1 METAA
6 AAAPGPGWAAEG
18 ERRRRRCSRRD
29 RDREQRRRRGPGGD
43 APRALLAAP
52 RGSSSSSSPP
62 PPARPWSSAS
72 SGERPGARDAGGP
85 VRDLDPATPSS
96 EAACRLGQPRG
107 GGGGG
112 GGGGGADDGEAEEE
126 PEEEEEEEEDLI
138 DGFAIA
144 SFATLEALQKDASLQ
159 PPERLEHRL
168 KHSGKR
174 KRGGS
179 SGATGEPGDSSDRE
193 PGRPPGD
200 RARKWPNKRRRKE
213 VSDDDLD
220 PSFTVSTSKASGP
233 HGAFNGNCEAKL
245 SVVPKVSGLERS
257 QEQPP
262 GPDPLLVPF
271 PPKEPPPPPVARPP
285 VSPPAPLPATPSL
298 PPPPQ
303 PQLQLRVSPFGLRTS
318 PYGSS
323 LDLSTGSSSRPP
335 PKAPAPPVAQPPP
348 SSSSSS
354 SSSSS
359 ASSSS
364 AQLTHRPPTPSLP
377 LPLSTHSFPP
387 PGLRPPPPPHHPSLF
402 SPGPTLPPPPPLLQV
417 PGHPGASAN
426 ALSEQDLIGQDLN
439 SRYLNAQGGP
449 EVVGAGGSARPLA
462 FQFHQHNHQHQHT
475 HQHTHQHFTPYPPGL
490 LPPHGPHMFEK
501 YPGKMEG
508 LFRHN
513 PYTAFPPAVPGLP
526 PGLPPAVSFGSLQGA
541 FQPKSTNPELPP
553 RLGPVPSG
561 LSQKGT
567 QIPDHFRQPL
577 RKPGKWC
584 AMHVRVAYMILRH
597 QEKMKGDSHK
607 LDFRNDLLP
616 CLPGPYGAL
625 PPGQELSHPASLFT
639 ATGAVHAAANPF
651 TAAPG
656 AHGPFLSPSTHIDPF
671 GRPTSF
677 ASLAALS
684 NGAFGGLGSPTFSE
698 CGCGGVGGLR
708 PRGDSSDRGLG
719 GGLNGASHSWPLS
732 LFASPSAQTPAPSLP
747 RKKAQGPHQL
757 SPPRRTHGA
766 ACTAVL
772 WPFLPGSGPLR
783 PPGLQAQTRSGLWSG
798 GSPPLPRRRRTGV
811 PPAHPAPA
819 PAPAPLSASAAS
831 GELHSLPTPALQ
843 GPPLLTAPAPSFSCY
858 SQGPG
863 WRGGASANQ
872 GIRAGKGREEGGGCR
887 CRRAAAAAA
896 AAAATGP
903 QGLHLL
909 FERPRPPPFL
919 GPSPPDRC
927 AGFLEPTWLAAP
939 PRLARPPRF
948 YEAGEELTGPGAV
961 AAARLYGLEPAHP
974 LLYSRLAPPPPP
986 AAAPGTPH
994 LLSKTP
1000 PGALLGAPPPLVP
1013 APRPSSPPR
1022 GPGPARADR

>member
-1 METAA
+1 MASLSPA
-6 AAAPGPGWAAEG
+6 SPASRPCRWGLLGPGTFGGLQRA
-18 ERRRRRCSRRD
+18 
-29 RDREQRRRRGPGGD
+29 REKV
-43 APRALLAAP
+43 
-52 RGSSSSSSPP
+52 PP
-62 PPARPWSSAS
+62 PPP
-72 SGERPGARDAGGP
+72 
-85 VRDLDPATPSS
+85 
-96 EAACRLGQPRG
+96 
-107 GGGGG
+107 
-112 GGGGGADDGEAEEE
+112 
-126 PEEEEEEEEDLI
+126 
-138 DGFAIA
+138 
-144 SFATLEALQKDASLQ
+144 QKDASLQ

-193 PGRPPGD
+193 PGRPSGD

-213 VSDDDLD
+213 CDAESDLDERVSDDDLD

-271 PPKEPPPPPVARPP
+271 PPKEPPPPPAPRPP
-285 VSPPAPLPATPSL
+285 VSPPAPLPAAPNL

-323 LDLSTGSSSRPP
+323 LDLSTG
-335 PKAPAPPVAQPPP
+335 
-348 SSSSSS
+348 
-354 SSSSS
+354 
-359 ASSSS
+359 
-364 AQLTHRPPTPSLP
+364 
-377 LPLSTHSFPP
+377 SFPP

-417 PGHPGASAN
+417 PGHPGASAAN

-490 LPPHGPHMFEK
+490 LPPHGPHM
-501 YPGKMEG
+501 
-508 LFRHN
+508 

-541 FQPKSTNPELPP
+541 FQPKVSSQPRHHHHLPPLTNPDTPRTMYLLIAPNHAPP
-553 RLGPVPSG
+553 PALT
-561 LSQKGT
+561 LWIQ
-567 QIPDHFRQPL
+567 
-577 RKPGKWC
+577 KPGKWC

-597 QEKMKGDSHK
+597 QEKMKS
-607 LDFRNDLLP
+607 
-616 CLPGPYGAL
+616 
-625 PPGQELSHPASLFT
+625 GQPSLGLRVPTCSPRPTLHTLSLIRLSAP
-639 ATGAVHAAANPF
+639 GAVHAAANPF

-684 NGAFGGLGSPTFSE
+684 NGAFGGLGSPTFNS
-698 CGCGGVGGLR
+698 
-708 PRGDSSDRGLG
+708 
-719 GGLNGASHSWPLS
+719 GAVFAQKESPGAPPA
-732 LFASPSAQTPAPSLP
+732 FASPPDPWGRLHRSPLAFPAWVRPPEAARTPGSDKERPVERREPSLT
-747 RKKAQGPHQL
+747 KEEKD
-757 SPPRRTHGA
+757 SPP
-766 ACTAVL
+766 
-772 WPFLPGSGPLR
+772 
-783 PPGLQAQTRSGLWSG
+783 
-798 GSPPLPRRRRTGV
+798 
-811 PPAHPAPA
+811 
-819 PAPAPLSASAAS
+819 
-831 GELHSLPTPALQ
+831 E
-843 GPPLLTAPAPSFSCY
+843 
-858 SQGPG
+858 
-863 WRGGASANQ
+863 
-872 GIRAGKGREEGGGCR
+872 
-887 CRRAAAAAA
+887 
-896 AAAATGP
+896 
-903 QGLHLL
+903 
-909 FERPRPPPFL
+909 
-919 GPSPPDRC
+919 RC
-927 AGFLEPTWLAAP
+927 AGFLEPTWLAGP

-986 AAAPGTPH
+986 TAAPGTPH

-1022 GPGPARADR
+1022 APGPARADR

>member
-72 SGERPGARDAGGP
+72 SGERPGGPRRRRPRPRPRPPRPRARKRPAGSG
-85 VRDLDPATPSS
+85 S
-96 EAACRLGQPRG
+96 RG
-107 GGGGG
+107 EEEEEEEE
-112 GGGGGADDGEAEEE
+112 GGADDGEAEEE

-213 VSDDDLD
+213 CDAESDLDERVSDDDLD

-271 PPKEPPPPPVARPP
+271 PPKEPPPPPVPRPP

-323 LDLSTGSSSRPP
+323 LDLSTGRCQGTLGP
-335 PKAPAPPVAQPPP
+335 QP
-348 SSSSSS
+348 
-354 SSSSS
+354 
-359 ASSSS
+359 
-364 AQLTHRPPTPSLP
+364 LTPFL
-377 LPLSTHSFPP
+377 
-387 PGLRPPPPPHHPSLF
+387 
-402 SPGPTLPPPPPLLQV
+402 
-417 PGHPGASAN
+417 
-426 ALSEQDLIGQDLN
+426 
-439 SRYLNAQGGP
+439 
-449 EVVGAGGSARPLA
+449 
-462 FQFHQHNHQHQHT
+462 
-475 HQHTHQHFTPYPPGL
+475 
-490 LPPHGPHMFEK
+490 FEK

-541 FQPKSTNPELPP
+541 FQP
-553 RLGPVPSG
+553 
-561 LSQKGT
+561 
-567 QIPDHFRQPL
+567 
-577 RKPGKWC
+577 
-584 AMHVRVAYMILRH
+584 
-597 QEKMKGDSHK
+597 KGDSHK

-684 NGAFGGLGSPTFSE
+684 NGAFGGLGSPTFNS
-698 CGCGGVGGLR
+698 
-708 PRGDSSDRGLG
+708 
-719 GGLNGASHSWPLS
+719 GAVFAQKESPGAPPA
-732 LFASPSAQTPAPSLP
+732 FASPPDPWGRLHRSPLTFPAWV
-747 RKKAQGPHQL
+747 R
-757 SPPRRTHGA
+757 PPEAART
-766 ACTAVL
+766 
-772 WPFLPGSGPLR
+772 PGSD
-783 PPGLQAQTRSGLWSG
+783 
-798 GSPPLPRRRRTGV
+798 
-811 PPAHPAPA
+811 
-819 PAPAPLSASAAS
+819 
-831 GELHSLPTPALQ
+831 
-843 GPPLLTAPAPSFSCY
+843 
-858 SQGPG
+858 
-863 WRGGASANQ
+863 
-872 GIRAGKGREEGGGCR
+872 K
-887 CRRAAAAAA
+887 
-896 AAAATGP
+896 
-903 QGLHLL
+903 
-909 FERPRPPPFL
+909 ERPVERRE
-919 GPSPPDRC
+919 PSI
-927 AGFLEPTWLAAP
+927 TK
-939 PRLARPPRF
+939 
-948 YEAGEELTGPGAV
+948 EE
-961 AAARLYGLEPAHP
+961 
-974 LLYSRLAPPPPP
+974 
-986 AAAPGTPH
+986 
-994 LLSKTP
+994 K
-1000 PGALLGAPPPLVP
+1000 
-1013 APRPSSPPR
+1013 
-1022 GPGPARADR
+1022 D

>member
-72 SGERPGARDAGGP
+72 SGERPGGPRRRRPRPRPRPPRPRARKRPAGSG
-85 VRDLDPATPSS
+85 S
-96 EAACRLGQPRG
+96 RG
-107 GGGGG
+107 EEEEEEEE
-112 GGGGGADDGEAEEE
+112 GGADDGEAEEE

-144 SFATLEALQKDASLQ
+144 SFASLEALQKDASLQ

-193 PGRPPGD
+193 PGRPSGD

-213 VSDDDLD
+213 ASSRHSLEAGYICDAESDLDERVSDDDLD

-271 PPKEPPPPPVARPP
+271 PPKEPPPPPAPRPP
-285 VSPPAPLPATPSL
+285 VSPPAPLPAAPSL

-377 LPLSTHSFPP
+377 LPLSTHSFPA

-417 PGHPGASAN
+417 PGHPGASAAN

-490 LPPHGPHMFEK
+490 LPPHGPHM
-501 YPGKMEG
+501 
-508 LFRHN
+508 
-513 PYTAFPPAVPGLP
+513 
-526 PGLPPAVSFGSLQGA
+526 VSS
-541 FQPKSTNPELPP
+541 S
-553 RLGPVPSG
+553 
-561 LSQKGT
+561 
-567 QIPDHFRQPL
+567 
-577 RKPGKWC
+577 
-584 AMHVRVAYMILRH
+584 M
-597 QEKMKGDSHK
+597 
-607 LDFRNDLLP
+607 
-616 CLPGPYGAL
+616 
-625 PPGQELSHPASLFT
+625 
-639 ATGAVHAAANPF
+639 
-651 TAAPG
+651 
-656 AHGPFLSPSTHIDPF
+656 
-671 GRPTSF
+671 GR
-677 ASLAALS
+677 
-684 NGAFGGLGSPTFSE
+684 
-698 CGCGGVGGLR
+698 
-708 PRGDSSDRGLG
+708 
-719 GGLNGASHSWPLS
+719 
-732 LFASPSAQTPAPSLP
+732 
-747 RKKAQGPHQL
+747 
-757 SPPRRTHGA
+757 
-766 ACTAVL
+766 
-772 WPFLPGSGPLR
+772 
-783 PPGLQAQTRSGLWSG
+783 
-798 GSPPLPRRRRTGV
+798 
-811 PPAHPAPA
+811 
-819 PAPAPLSASAAS
+819 
-831 GELHSLPTPALQ
+831 
-843 GPPLLTAPAPSFSCY
+843 
-858 SQGPG
+858 
-863 WRGGASANQ
+863 
-872 GIRAGKGREEGGGCR
+872 
-887 CRRAAAAAA
+887 
-896 AAAATGP
+896 
-903 QGLHLL
+903 
-909 FERPRPPPFL
+909 
-919 GPSPPDRC
+919 
-927 AGFLEPTWLAAP
+927 
-939 PRLARPPRF
+939 
-948 YEAGEELTGPGAV
+948 
-961 AAARLYGLEPAHP
+961 
-974 LLYSRLAPPPPP
+974 
-986 AAAPGTPH
+986 
-994 LLSKTP
+994 
-1000 PGALLGAPPPLVP
+1000 
-1013 APRPSSPPR
+1013 
-1022 GPGPARADR
+1022 

>member
-1 METAA
+1 E
-6 AAAPGPGWAAEG
+6 E
-18 ERRRRRCSRRD
+18 E
-29 RDREQRRRRGPGGD
+29 E
-43 APRALLAAP
+43 
-52 RGSSSSSSPP
+52 
-62 PPARPWSSAS
+62 
-72 SGERPGARDAGGP
+72 E
-85 VRDLDPATPSS
+85 
-96 EAACRLGQPRG
+96 EEEE
-107 GGGGG
+107 
-112 GGGGGADDGEAEEE
+112 GGADDGEAEEE

-144 SFATLEALQKDASLQ
+144 SFASLEALQKDASLQ

-193 PGRPPGD
+193 PGRPSGD

-213 VSDDDLD
+213 ASSRHSLEAGYICDAESDLDERVSDDDLD

-257 QEQPP
+257 QEQP
-262 GPDPLLVPF
+262 
-271 PPKEPPPPPVARPP
+271 A
-285 VSPPAPLPATPSL
+285 PSL

-364 AQLTHRPPTPSLP
+364 AQLTHRPPSALGH
-377 LPLSTHSFPP
+377 LHLNRHQ
-387 PGLRPPPPPHHPSLF
+387 GLKRECLKARREGQ
-402 SPGPTLPPPPPLLQV
+402 SPGPKEADLVATDVKAFSPSPPT
-417 PGHPGASAN
+417 
-426 ALSEQDLIGQDLN
+426 EQDLIGQDLN

-513 PYTAFPPAVPGLP
+513 PYSAFPPAVPGLP

-561 LSQKGT
+561 LPQKGT
-567 QIPDHFRQPL
+567 QIPDHFRPPL

-625 PPGQELSHPASLFT
+625 PPGQELSHPAASLFT

-684 NGAFGGLGSPTFSE
+684 NGAFGGLGSPTFNS
-698 CGCGGVGGLR
+698 
-708 PRGDSSDRGLG
+708 
-719 GGLNGASHSWPLS
+719 GAVFAQKESPGAPPA
-732 LFASPSAQTPAPSLP
+732 FASPPDPWGRLHRSPLAFPAWV
-747 RKKAQGPHQL
+747 R
-757 SPPRRTHGA
+757 PPEAART
-766 ACTAVL
+766 
-772 WPFLPGSGPLR
+772 PGSD
-783 PPGLQAQTRSGLWSG
+783 
-798 GSPPLPRRRRTGV
+798 
-811 PPAHPAPA
+811 
-819 PAPAPLSASAAS
+819 
-831 GELHSLPTPALQ
+831 
-843 GPPLLTAPAPSFSCY
+843 
-858 SQGPG
+858 
-863 WRGGASANQ
+863 
-872 GIRAGKGREEGGGCR
+872 K
-887 CRRAAAAAA
+887 
-896 AAAATGP
+896 
-903 QGLHLL
+903 
-909 FERPRPPPFL
+909 ERPVERRE
-919 GPSPPDRC
+919 PSITKEEKDR
-927 AGFLEPTWLAAP
+927 
-939 PRLARPPRF
+939 
-948 YEAGEELTGPGAV
+948 
-961 AAARLYGLEPAHP
+961 
-974 LLYSRLAPPPPP
+974 
-986 AAAPGTPH
+986 
-994 LLSKTP
+994 
-1000 PGALLGAPPPLVP
+1000 
-1013 APRPSSPPR
+1013 
-1022 GPGPARADR
+1022 

>member
-1 METAA
+1 MET

-72 SGERPGARDAGGP
+72 SGERPGGPRRRRPRPRPRPPRPRARKRPAGSG
-85 VRDLDPATPSS
+85 S
-96 EAACRLGQPRG
+96 RG
-107 GGGGG
+107 EEEEEEGGC
-112 GGGGGADDGEAEEE
+112 ADDGEAEEE

-144 SFATLEALQKDASLQ
+144 SFASLEALQKDASLQ

-193 PGRPPGD
+193 PGRPSGD

-213 VSDDDLD
+213 VSSRHSLEAGYICDAESDLDERVSDDDLD

-245 SVVPKVSGLERS
+245 SIVPKVSGLERS

-271 PPKEPPPPPVARPP
+271 PPKEPPPPPAPRPP

-298 PPPPQ
+298 PPP

-377 LPLSTHSFPP
+377 LPLSNHSFPP

-417 PGHPGASAN
+417 PGHPGASAAN

-439 SRYLNAQGGP
+439 SRYP

-541 FQPKSTNPELPP
+541 FQPKSMNPELPP
-553 RLGPVPSG
+553 RLGPMPSG
-561 LSQKGT
+561 LPPKGT
-567 QIPDHFRQPL
+567 QIPDHFRPPL

-625 PPGQELSHPASLFT
+625 PTGQELSHPAASLFT

-684 NGAFGGLGSPTFSE
+684 NGAFGGLGSPTFNS
-698 CGCGGVGGLR
+698 
-708 PRGDSSDRGLG
+708 
-719 GGLNGASHSWPLS
+719 GAV
-732 LFASPSAQTPAPSLP
+732 FAQKESPGAPPAFV
-747 RKKAQGPHQL
+747 
-757 SPPRRTHGA
+757 SPPDPWGRLHRSPLAFPAWVRPPEAART
-766 ACTAVL
+766 
-772 WPFLPGSGPLR
+772 PGSDKER
-783 PPGLQAQTRSGLWSG
+783 PVERRETSITKEEKDRDLPFSRPQPRV
-798 GSPPLPRRRRTGV
+798 SP
-811 PPAHPAPA
+811 A
-819 PAPAPLSASAAS
+819 
-831 GELHSLPTPALQ
+831 TPKA
-843 GPPLLTAPAPSFSCY
+843 
-858 SQGPG
+858 
-863 WRGGASANQ
+863 
-872 GIRAGKGREEGGGCR
+872 RAGEEGAR
-887 CRRAAAAAA
+887 PAKESVRVKEERKEEAAAA

-919 GPSPPDRC
+919 GPGPPERC
-927 AGFLEPTWLAAP
+927 AGFLEPTWLAGP

-986 AAAPGTPH
+986 TAAPGTPH

-1022 GPGPARADR
+1022 APGPARADR

>member
-1 METAA
+1 MMVVASRACATSQTACGLSQVAERKRTHNWQWTVSFRGRAPPSGQLSPTTRTLDPDPRLDAVRRVANKRRAGRGGRQTETEERRKRLLCRQTDKLYPSPLPHIRGFGGL
-6 AAAPGPGWAAEG
+6 APRPRPPPRAFHGD
-18 ERRRRRCSRRD
+18 RRRRLEELGLEEAPLNLLKGVATD
-29 RDREQRRRRGPGGD
+29 LGG
-43 APRALLAAP
+43 L
-52 RGSSSSSSPP
+52 
-62 PPARPWSSAS
+62 
-72 SGERPGARDAGGP
+72 
-85 VRDLDPATPSS
+85 
-96 EAACRLGQPRG
+96 QPRKRPAG
-107 GGGGG
+107 SGSRGEEEEEEEE
-112 GGGGGADDGEAEEE
+112 GGADDGEAEEE

-144 SFATLEALQKDASLQ
+144 SFASLEALQKDASLQ

-193 PGRPPGD
+193 PGRPSGD

-213 VSDDDLD
+213 CDAESDLDERVSDDDLD

-271 PPKEPPPPPVARPP
+271 PPKEPPPPPAPRPP
-285 VSPPAPLPATPSL
+285 VSPPAPLPAAPSL

-323 LDLSTGSSSRPP
+323 LDLSTGRGIQFMPF
-335 PKAPAPPVAQPPP
+335 P
-348 SSSSSS
+348 SFIS
-354 SSSSS
+354 
-359 ASSSS
+359 
-364 AQLTHRPPTPSLP
+364 Q
-377 LPLSTHSFPP
+377 
-387 PGLRPPPPPHHPSLF
+387 
-402 SPGPTLPPPPPLLQV
+402 
-417 PGHPGASAN
+417 
-426 ALSEQDLIGQDLN
+426 EQDLIGQDLN

-561 LSQKGT
+561 LPQKGT
-567 QIPDHFRQPL
+567 QIPDHFRPPL

-625 PPGQELSHPASLFT
+625 PPGQELSHPAASLFT

-684 NGAFGGLGSPTFSE
+684 NGAFGGLGSPTFNS
-698 CGCGGVGGLR
+698 
-708 PRGDSSDRGLG
+708 
-719 GGLNGASHSWPLS
+719 GAVFAQKESPGAPPA
-732 LFASPSAQTPAPSLP
+732 FASPPDPWGRLHRSPLAFPAWVRPPEAARTPSSDKERPVERREPSLTKEEKDRDLP
-747 RKKAQGPHQL
+747 FSRPQLRVSPATPKA
-757 SPPRRTHGA
+757 
-766 ACTAVL
+766 
-772 WPFLPGSGPLR
+772 
-783 PPGLQAQTRSGLWSG
+783 
-798 GSPPLPRRRRTGV
+798 
-811 PPAHPAPA
+811 
-819 PAPAPLSASAAS
+819 
-831 GELHSLPTPALQ
+831 
-843 GPPLLTAPAPSFSCY
+843 
-858 SQGPG
+858 
-863 WRGGASANQ
+863 
-872 GIRAGKGREEGGGCR
+872 RA
-887 CRRAAAAAA
+887 
-896 AAAATGP
+896 
-903 QGLHLL
+903 
-909 FERPRPPPFL
+909 PPFL
-919 GPSPPDRC
+919 GPSPPERC
-927 AGFLEPTWLAAP
+927 AGFLEPTWLAGP

-986 AAAPGTPH
+986 PPPTAAPGTPH

-1022 GPGPARADR
+1022 APGPARADR

>member
-1 METAA
+1 MGLMRPA
-6 AAAPGPGWAAEG
+6 GSGSRGEG
-18 ERRRRRCSRRD
+18 E
-29 RDREQRRRRGPGGD
+29 E
-43 APRALLAAP
+43 
-52 RGSSSSSSPP
+52 
-62 PPARPWSSAS
+62 
-72 SGERPGARDAGGP
+72 E
-85 VRDLDPATPSS
+85 
-96 EAACRLGQPRG
+96 EEE
-107 GGGGG
+107 
-112 GGGGGADDGEAEEE
+112 GGADDGEAEEE

-144 SFATLEALQKDASLQ
+144 SFASLEALQKDASLQ

-193 PGRPPGD
+193 PGRPSGD

-213 VSDDDLD
+213 ASSRHSLEAGYICDAESDLDERVSDDDLD

-271 PPKEPPPPPVARPP
+271 PPKEPPPPPAPRPP
-285 VSPPAPLPATPSL
+285 VSPPAPLPAAPNL

-354 SSSSS
+354 S
-359 ASSSS
+359 
-364 AQLTHRPPTPSLP
+364 
-377 LPLSTHSFPP
+377 
-387 PGLRPPPPPHHPSLF
+387 
-402 SPGPTLPPPPPLLQV
+402 V
-417 PGHPGASAN
+417 PGHPGASAAN

-561 LSQKGT
+561 LPQKGT
-567 QIPDHFRQPL
+567 QIPDHFRPPL

-625 PPGQELSHPASLFT
+625 PPGQELSHPAASLFT

-684 NGAFGGLGSPTFSE
+684 NGAFGGLGSPTFNS
-698 CGCGGVGGLR
+698 
-708 PRGDSSDRGLG
+708 
-719 GGLNGASHSWPLS
+719 GAVFAQKESPGAPPA
-732 LFASPSAQTPAPSLP
+732 FASPPDPWGRLHRSPLAFPAWVRPPEAARTPGSDKERPVERREPSLTKEEKDRDLP
-747 RKKAQGPHQL
+747 FSRPQLRVSPATPKA
-757 SPPRRTHGA
+757 
-766 ACTAVL
+766 
-772 WPFLPGSGPLR
+772 
-783 PPGLQAQTRSGLWSG
+783 
-798 GSPPLPRRRRTGV
+798 
-811 PPAHPAPA
+811 
-819 PAPAPLSASAAS
+819 
-831 GELHSLPTPALQ
+831 
-843 GPPLLTAPAPSFSCY
+843 
-858 SQGPG
+858 
-863 WRGGASANQ
+863 
-872 GIRAGKGREEGGGCR
+872 RAGEEGAR
-887 CRRAAAAAA
+887 PTKESVRVKEAAAAAA
-896 AAAATGP
+896 AATTGP

-919 GPSPPDRC
+919 GPSPPERC
-927 AGFLEPTWLAAP
+927 AGFLEPTWLAGP

-986 AAAPGTPH
+986 TAAPGTPH

-1022 GPGPARADR
+1022 APGPARADR

>member
-72 SGERPGARDAGGP
+72 SGERPGGPRRRRPRPRPRPPRPRARKRPAGSG
-85 VRDLDPATPSS
+85 S
-96 EAACRLGQPRG
+96 RG
-107 GGGGG
+107 EEEEEEEE
-112 GGGGGADDGEAEEE
+112 GGADDGEAEEE

-144 SFATLEALQKDASLQ
+144 SFASLEALQKDASLQ

-193 PGRPPGD
+193 PGRPSGD

-213 VSDDDLD
+213 ASSRHSLEAGYICDAESDLDERVSDDDLD

-271 PPKEPPPPPVARPP
+271 PPKEPPPAPAPRPP
-285 VSPPAPLPATPSL
+285 VSPPAPLPAAPSL

-323 LDLSTGSSSRPP
+323 LDLSTGS
-335 PKAPAPPVAQPPP
+335 
-348 SSSSSS
+348 
-354 SSSSS
+354 
-359 ASSSS
+359 
-364 AQLTHRPPTPSLP
+364 
-377 LPLSTHSFPP
+377 
-387 PGLRPPPPPHHPSLF
+387 
-402 SPGPTLPPPPPLLQV
+402 
-417 PGHPGASAN
+417 PGASAAN

-561 LSQKGT
+561 LPQKGT
-567 QIPDHFRQPL
+567 QIPDHFRPPL

-625 PPGQELSHPASLFT
+625 PPGQELSHPAASLFT

-656 AHGPFLSPSTHIDPF
+656 AHGTFLSPSTHIDPF

-684 NGAFGGLGSPTFSE
+684 NGAFGGLGSPTFR
-698 CGCGGVGGLR
+698 L
-708 PRGDSSDRGLG
+708 D
-719 GGLNGASHSWPLS
+719 
-732 LFASPSAQTPAPSLP
+732 
-747 RKKAQGPHQL
+747 
-757 SPPRRTHGA
+757 
-766 ACTAVL
+766 
-772 WPFLPGSGPLR
+772 
-783 PPGLQAQTRSGLWSG
+783 WS
-798 GSPPLPRRRRTGV
+798 
-811 PPAHPAPA
+811 
-819 PAPAPLSASAAS
+819 
-831 GELHSLPTPALQ
+831 
-843 GPPLLTAPAPSFSCY
+843 Y
-858 SQGPG
+858 
-863 WRGGASANQ
+863 
-872 GIRAGKGREEGGGCR
+872 
-887 CRRAAAAAA
+887 
-896 AAAATGP
+896 
-903 QGLHLL
+903 
-909 FERPRPPPFL
+909 
-919 GPSPPDRC
+919 
-927 AGFLEPTWLAAP
+927 GF
-939 PRLARPPRF
+939 
-948 YEAGEELTGPGAV
+948 GEEAEVKCRFHHIVWTVHAFEMTYHCG
-961 AAARLYGLEPAHP
+961 
-974 LLYSRLAPPPPP
+974 
-986 AAAPGTPH
+986 
-994 LLSKTP
+994 
-1000 PGALLGAPPPLVP
+1000 
-1013 APRPSSPPR
+1013 
-1022 GPGPARADR
+1022 

>member
-72 SGERPGARDAGGP
+72 SGERPGGPRRRRPRPRPRPPRPRARKRPAGSG
-85 VRDLDPATPSS
+85 S
-96 EAACRLGQPRG
+96 RG
-107 GGGGG
+107 EEEEEEEE
-112 GGGGGADDGEAEEE
+112 GGADDGEAEEE

-144 SFATLEALQKDASLQ
+144 SFASLEALQKDASLQ

-193 PGRPPGD
+193 PGRPSGD

-213 VSDDDLD
+213 VSLPQIPCDAESDLDERVSDDDLD

-271 PPKEPPPPPVARPP
+271 PPKEPPPPPAPRPP
-285 VSPPAPLPATPSL
+285 VSPPAPLPAAPSL

-377 LPLSTHSFPP
+377 LPLSTHSFPA

-417 PGHPGASAN
+417 PGHPGASAAN

-490 LPPHGPHMFEK
+490 LPPHGPHMVAPK
-501 YPGKMEG
+501 PCS
-508 LFRHN
+508 LHV
-513 PYTAFPPAVPGLP
+513 PAPSLVLAPLGCLVPALLTDP
-526 PGLPPAVSFGSLQGA
+526 STPLSQ
-541 FQPKSTNPELPP
+541 STNPELPP

-561 LSQKGT
+561 LPQKGT
-567 QIPDHFRQPL
+567 QIPDHFRPPL

-625 PPGQELSHPASLFT
+625 PPGQELSHPAASLFT

-684 NGAFGGLGSPTFSE
+684 NGAFGGLGSPTFNS
-698 CGCGGVGGLR
+698 
-708 PRGDSSDRGLG
+708 
-719 GGLNGASHSWPLS
+719 GAVFAQKESPGAPPA
-732 LFASPSAQTPAPSLP
+732 FASPPDPWGRLHRSPLAFPAWV
-747 RKKAQGPHQL
+747 R
-757 SPPRRTHGA
+757 PPEAART
-766 ACTAVL
+766 
-772 WPFLPGSGPLR
+772 PGSD
-783 PPGLQAQTRSGLWSG
+783 
-798 GSPPLPRRRRTGV
+798 
-811 PPAHPAPA
+811 
-819 PAPAPLSASAAS
+819 
-831 GELHSLPTPALQ
+831 
-843 GPPLLTAPAPSFSCY
+843 
-858 SQGPG
+858 
-863 WRGGASANQ
+863 
-872 GIRAGKGREEGGGCR
+872 K
-887 CRRAAAAAA
+887 
-896 AAAATGP
+896 
-903 QGLHLL
+903 
-909 FERPRPPPFL
+909 ERPVERRE
-919 GPSPPDRC
+919 PSITKEEKDR
-927 AGFLEPTWLAAP
+927 
-939 PRLARPPRF
+939 
-948 YEAGEELTGPGAV
+948 
-961 AAARLYGLEPAHP
+961 
-974 LLYSRLAPPPPP
+974 
-986 AAAPGTPH
+986 
-994 LLSKTP
+994 
-1000 PGALLGAPPPLVP
+1000 
-1013 APRPSSPPR
+1013 
-1022 GPGPARADR
+1022 

>member
-1 METAA
+1 RKRPA
-6 AAAPGPGWAAEG
+6 GSGSRG
-18 ERRRRRCSRRD
+18 E
-29 RDREQRRRRGPGGD
+29 E
-43 APRALLAAP
+43 
-52 RGSSSSSSPP
+52 
-62 PPARPWSSAS
+62 
-72 SGERPGARDAGGP
+72 E
-85 VRDLDPATPSS
+85 
-96 EAACRLGQPRG
+96 EEEEE
-107 GGGGG
+107 
-112 GGGGGADDGEAEEE
+112 GGADDGEAEEE

-213 VSDDDLD
+213 ASSRHSLEAGYICDAESDLD
-220 PSFTVSTSKASGP
+220 ERVTCLPSCPTASGP

-271 PPKEPPPPPVARPP
+271 PPKEPPPPPVPRPP

-387 PGLRPPPPPHHPSLF
+387 PGLLPSPP
-402 SPGPTLPPPPPLLQV
+402 T
-417 PGHPGASAN
+417 
-426 ALSEQDLIGQDLN
+426 EQDLIGQDLN

-684 NGAFGGLGSPTFSE
+684 NGAFGGLGSPTFNS
-698 CGCGGVGGLR
+698 
-708 PRGDSSDRGLG
+708 
-719 GGLNGASHSWPLS
+719 GAVFAQKESPGAPPA
-732 LFASPSAQTPAPSLP
+732 FASPPDPWGRLHRSPLAFPAWV
-747 RKKAQGPHQL
+747 R
-757 SPPRRTHGA
+757 PPEAART
-766 ACTAVL
+766 
-772 WPFLPGSGPLR
+772 PGSDKERPVERREPSITKEEKDRELPFSRPQLRVSPATPKARAGEEGPR
-783 PPGLQAQTRSGLWSG
+783 PTKESVR
-798 GSPPLPRRRRTGV
+798 V
-811 PPAHPAPA
+811 KEE
-819 PAPAPLSASAAS
+819 SAK
-831 GELHSLPTPALQ
+831 
-843 GPPLLTAPAPSFSCY
+843 
-858 SQGPG
+858 
-863 WRGGASANQ
+863 RGGQEDIKPCVLFPVNF
-872 GIRAGKGREEGGGCR
+872 
-887 CRRAAAAAA
+887 
-896 AAAATGP
+896 ATGP